1 MALKDWKKKLLRD
14 YDSKDKYWIKF
25 VNKDKRR
32 NITINRLKN
41 EYFLEFNWGTH
52 IHRTFK
58 TKSQALKYAKAYM
71 IKH

>member
-32 NITINRLKN
+32 SININRIKDK
-41 EYFLEFNWGTH
+41 YFLEFNWGVH
-52 IHRTFK
+52 IHKSFK
-58 TKSQALKYAKAYM
+58 TKQQALKFAKDYM
-71 IKH
+71 RKH